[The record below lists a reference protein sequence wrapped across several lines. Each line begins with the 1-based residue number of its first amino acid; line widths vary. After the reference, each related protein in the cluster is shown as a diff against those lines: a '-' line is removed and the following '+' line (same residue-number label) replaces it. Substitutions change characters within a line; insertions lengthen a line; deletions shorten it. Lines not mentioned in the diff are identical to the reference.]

1 MEDSELDLVNIMVEE
16 GKRDRSV
23 QLIPYIDNYYLRS
36 VTVEAPF
43 DSVPLFVKAGSI
55 IPVMDPRIQ
64 TLNPATNES
73 VITMK
78 KLEVSKLAQ
87 WRFV

>member
-1 MEDSELDLVNIMVEE
+1 M
-16 GKRDRSV
+16 
-23 QLIPYIDNYYLRS
+23 
-36 VTVEAPF
+36 TVEAPL

-64 TLNPATNES
+64 TLNTATNES

-78 KLEVSKLAQ
+78 KLEVRNINNSTINNHI
-87 WRFV
+87 

>member
-1 MEDSELDLVNIMVEE
+1 MEVPL
-16 GKRDRSV
+16 
-23 QLIPYIDNYYLRS
+23 
-36 VTVEAPF
+36 

-64 TLNPATNES
+64 TLNNATNES

-78 KLEVSKLAQ
+78 KLEVRISTL
-87 WRFV
+87 

>member
-1 MEDSELDLVNIMVEE
+1 M
-16 GKRDRSV
+16 
-23 QLIPYIDNYYLRS
+23 QLIPYNYLRS
-36 VTVEAPF
+36 VTVEAPL

-64 TLNPATNES
+64 TLNTATNES

-78 KLEVSKLAQ
+78 KLEVRKLIIAL
-87 WRFV
+87 WCLIIRTPHLVFLM

>member
-1 MEDSELDLVNIMVEE
+1 MVEE

-23 QLIPYIDNYYLRS
+23 QLIPCIDNYYLRS

-55 IPVMDPRIQ
+55 IPVMDPRIH

-78 KLEVSKLAQ
+78 KLEVSSKLRQ